1 MLSDLLPVSPVL
13 SEEVR
18 AGSDPSLPCPFAVAG
33 SNELPEPDAPGGSD
47 QKTPEQNW
55 FGFFN
60 VYPPFVQSLLGSSGA

>member
-18 AGSDPSLPCPFAVAG
+18 AGSDTSLPCPFAVAG

-47 QKTPEQNW
+47 QKTPEQN
-55 FGFFN
+55 
-60 VYPPFVQSLLGSSGA
+60 